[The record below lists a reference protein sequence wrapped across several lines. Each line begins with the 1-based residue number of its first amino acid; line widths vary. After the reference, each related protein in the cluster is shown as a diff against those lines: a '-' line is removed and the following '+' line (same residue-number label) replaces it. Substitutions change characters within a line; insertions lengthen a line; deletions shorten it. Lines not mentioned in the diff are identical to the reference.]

1 MEITEAKFKQILAE
15 QLTEQR
21 TEYQHYMGIIKED
34 IDSKFQLIGEQLAS
48 QGEQLA
54 SHTEMISSLMEDM
67 SIVKSDLQIVKSE
80 LKRKVYYDEFEAL
93 EKRVSLLESKNRK

>member
-1 MEITEAKFKQILAE
+1 MEITEAKLKQILGE

-21 TEYQHYMGIIKED
+21 TEYQHYMGVIKED
-34 IDSKFQLIGEQLAS
+34 IDSKFQLIGEH
-48 QGEQLA
+48 LA